1 MYNYITCTN
10 HLTLFLTIT
19 EDGRLTGINESIV
32 KSEIE
37 LNLYTDSVK
46 QKFIIQTNATI
57 QSANITDMKGKL
69 IKIVGSNIDL
79 TQIDISDLPPD
90 MYIVQL
96 QTPNGIFNKKLV
108 VE

>member
-1 MYNYITCTN
+1 
-10 HLTLFLTIT
+10 
-19 EDGRLTGINESIV
+19 
-32 KSEIE
+32 
-37 LNLYTDSVK
+37 
-46 QKFIIQTNATI
+46 
-57 QSANITDMKGKL
+57 MKGKL

-96 QTPNGIFNKKLV
+96 QTPNGIYNKKLV